1 MKKFFSNNK
10 IIFYIFNFFL
20 ILLYLYPGSLLGLLI
35 YSNEK
40 IQPQIT
46 ADFLISSN
54 HFYVF
59 VILTILGF
67 LTFPKFNQS
76 KSLIIYLVSLSI
88 ILEIFHI
95 AIPERSFQWS
105 DLFGNVIGGLKNMIG
120 NFLKELVG
128 KFLNAPLCAA
138 EQFLGTLLGDIMGS
152 INSVIGPI
160 LSSLTAVLGGAL
172 GSVNGLINK
181 ALAGVG
187 LLYNFI
193 ACNEFKCPLPSRFDN
208 KLGPKQNDVDR
219 IDKITKTMSS
229 LSDGLG
235 GTNLPSVF

>member
-40 IQPQIT
+40 IQPRIT

-67 LTFPKFNQS
+67 LTFTKLNQS

-88 ILEIFHI
+88 ILEIFHL

-105 DLFGNVIGGLKNMIG
+105 DLFGNVIGVIVVI
-120 NFLKELVG
+120 FIQ
-128 KFLNAPLCAA
+128 KFIS
-138 EQFLGTLLGDIMGS
+138 EYGF
-152 INSVIGPI
+152 
-160 LSSLTAVLGGAL
+160 
-172 GSVNGLINK
+172 
-181 ALAGVG
+181 
-187 LLYNFI
+187 
-193 ACNEFKCPLPSRFDN
+193 FK
-208 KLGPKQNDVDR
+208 K
-219 IDKITKTMSS
+219 
-229 LSDGLG
+229 
-235 GTNLPSVF
+235 